1 MHTIFE
7 INITFLHRNLIF
19 ILSYLIFS
27 QPSFLYRRLILYRL
41 KWAELHGDA
50 PEDPSPDAMST
61 AKKLKDSDDGRTQV
75 KSKDGQELAKLIWEG
90 EVKEASFRGDMQVLK
105 FNTDL
110 EAKEYFE
117 KQQILNYWNYVQSK
131 VLICHHD

>member
-1 MHTIFE
+1 MEQQPNFYA
-7 INITFLHRNLIF
+7 
-19 ILSYLIFS
+19 YL
-27 QPSFLYRRLILYRL
+27 
-41 KWAELHGDA
+41 E
-50 PEDPSPDAMST
+50 
-61 AKKLKDSDDGRTQV
+61 
-75 KSKDGQELAKLIWEG
+75 SKDGQELAKLIWEG